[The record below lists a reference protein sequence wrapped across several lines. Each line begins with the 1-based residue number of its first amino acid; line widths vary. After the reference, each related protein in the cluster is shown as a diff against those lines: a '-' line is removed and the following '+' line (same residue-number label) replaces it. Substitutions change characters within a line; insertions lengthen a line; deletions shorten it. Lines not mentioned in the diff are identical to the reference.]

1 MYVHVHTYIYIYTH
15 TYIYIYVRLL
25 DLGSA
30 FSGLKPRGLGVHT
43 RRFLLVRGFPGHEF
57 LWVEGGSRGRRVLSV
72 FGVQGF
78 VFES

>member
-1 MYVHVHTYIYIYTH
+1 MCMYIHIYIYTH
-15 TYIYIYVRLL
+15 IYIYILYVRLL

-43 RRFLLVRGFPGHEF
+43 RRVLLVRGFPGHEF